1 MFFLNRL
8 YEYTEAV
15 FGDTINHFPLV
26 KLIFYS
32 LDKTLVYF
40 LIWFLLRAFYL
51 IVTKKKTSFFLGREL
66 LLNGFV
72 FYFILLFQL
81 TVFRGEY
88 TIMNVYIEWRP
99 ISEVNWEP
107 FTETFKLTNGT
118 SQFDF
123 FYNLYGNIFWFI
135 PMGCCLGFLLK
146 KRHPFFKVV
155 MIGFLCSL
163 SIETMQF
170 LFRTGVA
177 DIDDLIFNTI
187 GTILGYMFYEFIFLL
202 KKTVSK
208 TATSH

>member
-1 MFFLNRL
+1 MLFLNDL
-8 YEYTEAV
+8 YEYTETV
-15 FGDTINHFPLV
+15 FGDTINHFPLI

-32 LDKTLVYF
+32 LDKTLIYF
-40 LIWFLLRAFYL
+40 LILLALRFFYL
-51 IVTKKKTSFFLGREL
+51 LLKRKSGQKNSLPKEL
-66 LLNGFV
+66 LLHLFV

-88 TIMNVYIEWRP
+88 TIMNVYVEWRP

-107 FTETFKLTNGT
+107 FTETFKLTNGS

-135 PMGCCLGFLLK
+135 PMGFFLGMLFR
-146 KRHPFFKVV
+146 KRHPFFKVLLF
-155 MIGFLCSL
+155 GFLCSL

-187 GTILGYMFYEFIFLL
+187 GTLIGYLLYELIFSI
-202 KKTVSK
+202 KRIVSK
-208 TATSH
+208 GATD